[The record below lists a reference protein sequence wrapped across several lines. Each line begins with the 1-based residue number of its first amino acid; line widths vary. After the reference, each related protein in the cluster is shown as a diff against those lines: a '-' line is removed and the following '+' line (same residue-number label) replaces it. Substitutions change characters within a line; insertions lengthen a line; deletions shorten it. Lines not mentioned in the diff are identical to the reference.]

1 MSSLKS
7 RIVLKCWSLY
17 NSCKTRASSEK
28 VSRAVKIALTVL
40 VALVGV
46 ALVCLGV
53 VTQEEYDPVGFFA
66 FMSFLLLPVPLLLGI
81 VWLKKLR
88 KVAAGLLAGF
98 VALFIV
104 IGVGTMLV
112 DQQRDHTVIDV
123 TPNINTQEYL
133 PFKWPSKIV
142 KLKDASLE
150 FTRKDDLPILD
161 GATAAFPVY
170 SAFIHA
176 T

>member
-7 RIVLKCWSLY
+7 RFVLKCWSLY
-17 NSCKTRASSEK
+17 NSCKTHASSEK
-28 VSRAVKIALTVL
+28 GSRTVKIILSVL
-40 VALVGV
+40 VALVGIF
-46 ALVCLGV
+46 LVFLGV
-53 VTQEEYDPVGFFA
+53 VTQEEYDPVGFFT
-66 FMSFLLLPVPLLLGI
+66 FMSFFLLPVPLLLGM

-88 KVAAGLLAGF
+88 KVAAGILIGF

-133 PFKWPSKIV
+133 PSSGPPRSSSSKTP
-142 KLKDASLE
+142 L
-150 FTRKDDLPILD
+150 
-161 GATAAFPVY
+161 
-170 SAFIHA
+170 
-176 T
+176 